1 MDKFKQYLQQKA
13 DELDDD
19 VPSQKVWNHIAKNL
33 HPLQKDLLTVAD
45 KPTQKKGLVIKL
57 AKWAA
62 AACIFALA
70 GIGLWHLISD
80 KNVVNQNVAQ
90 ITTTESNETPNTSKT
105 EEAITEI
112 DTPFNKLNFARGIE
126 NFVVKNVEP
135 KKERIVSKPAYTSPL
150 TAAQKDEINSVE
162 NNFNTV
168 ITLAKNKIANTPIYG
183 ESASFYNDFI
193 DKFKQMEKDE
203 KIVKKEITQ
212 FGLNDMLLDQ
222 LINIYQQKLNVLKLL
237 QSEINKTNIRF
248 KQNRNA
254 VDTLKANY
262 LEI

>member
-1 MDKFKQYLQQKA
+1 M
-13 DELDDD
+13 
-19 VPSQKVWNHIAKNL
+19 
-33 HPLQKDLLTVAD
+33 
-45 KPTQKKGLVIKL
+45 
-57 AKWAA
+57 
-62 AACIFALA
+62 
-70 GIGLWHLISD
+70 
-80 KNVVNQNVAQ
+80 
-90 ITTTESNETPNTSKT
+90 
-105 EEAITEI
+105 
-112 DTPFNKLNFARGIE
+112 
-126 NFVVKNVEP
+126 
-135 KKERIVSKPAYTSPL
+135 
-150 TAAQKDEINSVE
+150 
-162 NNFNTV
+162 
-168 ITLAKNKIANTPIYG
+168 AKNKIANTPIYG

-203 KIVKKEITQ
+203 KIVKKEIIQ